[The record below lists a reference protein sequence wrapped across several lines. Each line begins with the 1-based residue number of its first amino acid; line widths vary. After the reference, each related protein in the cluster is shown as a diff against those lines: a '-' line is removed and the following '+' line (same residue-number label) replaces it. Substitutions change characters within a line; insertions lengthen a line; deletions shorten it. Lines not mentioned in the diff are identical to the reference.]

1 MSYNVAVV
9 GASGLVGRKILQL
22 LDEFKIEINELYL
35 YSSKKSSGKI
45 IKFKEKEYILQELKK
60 ENILDKKIDFAL
72 FSAGSS
78 VSKEFAP
85 VFIQNGCIVIDN
97 SSHFRMQEDVPLIVP
112 EVNSE
117 AIHNHKNLISNPNC
131 STIQAMPIL
140 SPLNKKYKIKRL
152 VFSTYQAVSGAG
164 KAGCEDLKNGIKGEQ
179 QRTFPHPIFNNV
191 IPHIDTFFDDGYT
204 KEEYKLI
211 NETKKILNDASIEI
225 TATAVRVP
233 IFSCHCESVN
243 VEFEKP
249 FEINEVRKLLSN
261 AENVVVLED
270 FKNFSYPTPLQAK
283 DKNEVFV
290 GRIRKDFSHPNAIN
304 LWIVA
309 DNLRKGAATN
319 AIQILK
325 LLIKKNKK

>member
-1 MSYNVAVV
+1 MSYNIAVV

-22 LDEFKIEINELYL
+22 LDEFKIEIKELYL
-35 YSSKKSSGKI
+35 YSSQKSSGKI
-45 IKFKEKEYILQELKK
+45 IKFKEKEYVLQELKK

-72 FSAGSS
+72 FSAGAS

-97 SSHFRMQEDVPLIVP
+97 SSHFRMQSDVPLIVP
-112 EVNSE
+112 EVNPE
-117 AIHNHKNLISNPNC
+117 AINNHKNLISNPNC

-152 VFSTYQAVSGAG
+152 IFSTYQAVSGAG

-179 QRTFPHPIFNNV
+179 QKTFPHPIFNNV

-211 NETKKILNDASIEI
+211 NETKKILNDESIKI

-233 IFSCHCESVN
+233 VFNCHCESVN

-249 FEINEVRKLLSN
+249 FEINEVKKMLSN
-261 AENVVVLED
+261 LENVIMLDD
-270 FKNFSYPTPLQAK
+270 FKNFTYPTPLQAK
-283 DKNEVFV
+283 GKNEVFV
-290 GRIRKDFSHPNAIN
+290 GRIRKDFSQPNAIN

-309 DNLRKGAATN
+309 DNIRKGAATN
-319 AIQILK
+319 AVQILK
-325 LLIKKNKK
+325 LLIEKK

>member
-1 MSYNVAVV
+1 MSYNIAVV

-22 LDEFKIEINELYL
+22 LDEFKIEIKELYL
-35 YSSKKSSGKI
+35 YSSQKSSGKI
-45 IKFKEKEYILQELKK
+45 IKFKEKEYVLQELKK

-72 FSAGSS
+72 FSAGAS

-97 SSHFRMQEDVPLIVP
+97 SSHFRMQNDVPLIVP
-112 EVNSE
+112 EVNPE
-117 AIHNHKNLISNPNC
+117 AINNHKNLISNPNC

-152 VFSTYQAVSGAG
+152 IFSTYQAVSGAG

-179 QRTFPHPIFNNV
+179 QKTFPHPIFNNV

-211 NETKKILNDASIEI
+211 NETKKILNDESIKI

-233 IFSCHCESVN
+233 VFNCHCESVN

-249 FEINEVRKLLSN
+249 FEINEVKKMLSN
-261 AENVVVLED
+261 LENVIMLDD
-270 FKNFSYPTPLQAK
+270 FKNFTYPTPLQAK
-283 DKNEVFV
+283 GKNEVFV
-290 GRIRKDFSHPNAIN
+290 GRIRKDFSQPNAIN

-309 DNLRKGAATN
+309 DNIRKGAATN
-319 AIQILK
+319 AVQILK
-325 LLIKKNKK
+325 LLIEKK